1 MAAAWRWSVRLFAL
15 LAMLLFA
22 ALMVI
27 FVVVTVNHFGQ
38 KEYVTDN
45 VKGLPPVYVLTAVLV
60 PFCAAFVGGFWML
73 FLDTFKHEAQADR
86 MDAVPAGPGPALAPA
101 AETMR
106 RRERLAQW
114 GRTHRPRWPR
124 RSE

>member
-27 FVVVTVNHFGQ
+27 FIVVTVNHFGQ

-45 VKGLPPVYVLTAVLV
+45 VGGLPPVYVLTAVLV
-60 PFCAAFVGGFWML
+60 PCCAALVIDLSFDDRGVSPVGDAL
-73 FLDTFKHEAQADR
+73 EASC
-86 MDAVPAGPGPALAPA
+86 AGCAGCV
-101 AETMR
+101 
-106 RRERLAQW
+106 
-114 GRTHRPRWPR
+114 GCVG
-124 RSE
+124 